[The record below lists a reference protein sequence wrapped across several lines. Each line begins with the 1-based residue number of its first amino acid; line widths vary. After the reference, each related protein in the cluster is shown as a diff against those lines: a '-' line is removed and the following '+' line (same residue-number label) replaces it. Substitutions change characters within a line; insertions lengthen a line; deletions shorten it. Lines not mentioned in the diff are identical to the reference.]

1 MPKGKKMIDFHTH
14 ILPCIDD
21 GARSLDESL
30 ALLQMLE
37 EQGVDTVVFTPHYY
51 GRKKGAE
58 QFLVKREE
66 SFRSLLQAYN
76 GPVRLLRGCECNIQT
91 CANTD
96 MSALRPLVLEGTRYI
111 LTELSFAPQ
120 WSEKEL
126 FLSRLKELKESV
138 GLTPVI
144 AHAELYPALQKHPN
158 WATRL
163 IAMGCLLQINC
174 ESVVRAGKN
183 SLVQALVLHGQ
194 AHCLGS
200 DTHNIDRRPPFY
212 REAAARLN
220 EWSAAAAAGIQQ
232 TMRDIVA
239 GEPVRARA
247 GEAVKRK
254 LFGYA

>member
-1 MPKGKKMIDFHTH
+1 MIDFHTH
-14 ILPCIDD
+14 ILPRIDD
-21 GARSLDESL
+21 GASSVEESL
-30 ALLQMLE
+30 ALLNALE
-37 EQGVDTVVFTPHYY
+37 TQGVHTVALTPHYY
-51 GRKKGAE
+51 GRKRGVE
-58 QFLVKREE
+58 YFLEKRTEA
-66 SFRSLLQAYN
+66 FRALREAYTGNIRLLQ
-76 GPVRLLRGCECNIQT
+76 GCECNLST
-91 CANTD
+91 CANAE
-96 MSALRPLVLEGTRYI
+96 MSNFIPLALEGTRYI

-144 AHAELYPALQKHPN
+144 AHAELYPALQKHPA
-158 WATRL
+158 WAARL

-183 SLVQALVLHGQ
+183 SLVQALILHGQ

-200 DTHNIDRRPPFY
+200 DTHNTDRRPPLY
-212 REAAARLN
+212 REAAARLK
-220 EWSAAAAAGIQQ
+220 EWSATAAAGIQQ
-232 TMRDIVA
+232 TMCDIVA
-239 GEPVRARA
+239 GASVRVQT